1 MMLPASNY
9 SLTPSDTC
17 QEPSMPLDD
26 LLPLLALVA
35 LWIPAAYFISIFMS
49 KTQR

>member
-1 MMLPASNY
+1 MN
-9 SLTPSDTC
+9 
-17 QEPSMPLDD
+17 D

-35 LWIPAAYFISIFMS
+35 LWIPAAYFISVVMG